1 MSPDNLLSLV
11 QALRERIGEHRS
23 ALSSNEMLTRYAL
36 VDPLLCELGWDTADP
51 AIVIPEDT
59 SGLGRG
65 RPDYV
70 LQNNGQS
77 AMVIEAKKLGSG
89 LQNGARQAIDYAM
102 DANRQA
108 RYFAITDG
116 QHWEIYDTNRP
127 ASDMQVVS
135 FDIMAASSAEVC
147 LKAMAL
153 WRPAVEHGS
162 VIAAETPIIGL
173 DAVKQTSAVT
183 ARVVEAT
190 VGPPTPA
197 MSDVLTS
204 SPQVKPAIAPTPID
218 RAGREWITLSE
229 LRERTHQRDE
239 PPIEIQ
245 FPGKSPTTV
254 EDWNDLIHKI
264 VNWLVQE
271 GSLKKD
277 DCPIPVGPKQC
288 VVNTESK
295 HLFGQRFH
303 QPEYVNGFYV
313 ENNFSTPHR
322 ARNAC
327 IIVEHVNLD
336 PAQFRVRLR

>member
-70 LQNNGQS
+70 LQNNGQP

-127 ASDMQVVS
+127 ASDMRVAS
-135 FDIMAASSAEVC
+135 FNVMATSPAEVC

-153 WRPAVEHGS
+153 WRPVVDYGI
-162 VIAAETPIIGL
+162 VMAAETPIVGL
-173 DAVKQTSAVT
+173 EDIQRRLVAESTTLNAANNIVEDGTNTSNWVPLSDL
-183 ARVVEAT
+183 
-190 VGPPTPA
+190 GPQGGDTPP
-197 MSDVLTS
+197 V
-204 SPQVKPAIAPTPID
+204 
-218 RAGREWITLSE
+218 
-229 LRERTHQRDE
+229 
-239 PPIEIQ
+239 EIQ
-245 FPGKSPTTV
+245 FPDNSKVALGRWNLIAVESTRWLYANNYLNASNWRIQRATRYIVSDAPIHPNGKEFTMPSNV
-254 EDWNDLIHKI
+254 
-264 VNWLVQE
+264 
-271 GSLKKD
+271 GSL
-277 DCPIPVGPKQC
+277 
-288 VVNTESK
+288 
-295 HLFGQRFH
+295 
-303 QPEYVNGFYV
+303 YV
-313 ENNFSTPHR
+313 EINYSGLNQVKN
-322 ARNAC
+322 ARL
-327 IIVEHVNLD
+327 IIEHAGQD
-336 PAQFRVRLR
+336 PSQFKVRLSS